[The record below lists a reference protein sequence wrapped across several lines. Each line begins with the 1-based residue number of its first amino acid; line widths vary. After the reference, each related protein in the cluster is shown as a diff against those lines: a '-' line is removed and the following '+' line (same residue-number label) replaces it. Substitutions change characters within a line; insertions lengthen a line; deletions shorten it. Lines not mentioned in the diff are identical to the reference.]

1 MKNLIISIV
10 ILAFFSSCKDLDF
23 SESIAPKAFSLAN
36 SNDNLQVSVSNIFS
50 LKGFT
55 LLKTNQQGFVN
66 IRDVRKFSFIP
77 DGTIIALD
85 NGSDFQNIWRFDS
98 RGMFLNKIG
107 YQDSHADNAFDG
119 LNNITY
125 DAKNQEIVCLA
136 AAKKSFMKY
145 GLDGAFKGDVFNG
158 IYGDDI
164 LVTND
169 QKHTY
174 LVYNEYNPSIVSENY
189 NLLFYNE
196 MGDLTARSA
205 PYDPRK
211 NGSGYEMSGFIQQSN
226 NQIWFSKPF
235 CDTIFR
241 IKGLEPVPAY
251 VLNFGDVK
259 PRMETKSEMMMQMPN
274 LQAYLG
280 RSFIKI
286 GNYALFDF
294 VMDQRLQ
301 TGMLDEKSGK
311 IFGLSQ
317 TDPNDKLY
325 PLLQIGDIYPKDNQ
339 TFAFVIT
346 PARLRYL
353 ISSNKLDLSFFQD
366 NYPEFASVLSNYK
379 DSNAPLILY
388 FGLK

>member
-1 MKNLIISIV
+1 MKNLIISIT
-10 ILAFFSSCKDLDF
+10 ILAFFNSCKDLDF

-36 SNDNLQVSVSNIFS
+36 SNENAQISVSNIFS
-50 LKGFT
+50 LKGLT
-55 LLKTNQQGFVN
+55 LLKTNQQGFLNV
-66 IRDVRKFSFIP
+66 RDIRKFSFIP
-77 DGTIIALD
+77 DGTIVALD

-98 RGMFLNKIG
+98 HGMFLNKIG

-125 DAKNQEIVCLA
+125 DANSQEIVCLA

-145 GLDGAFKGDVFNG
+145 GLDGSFRGSIFNG
-158 IYGDDI
+158 IYGDDLI
-164 LVTND
+164 VTND

-174 LVYNEYNPSIVSENY
+174 LVYNEYNPSIVSEKY

-196 MGDLTARSA
+196 MGDLTERSA
-205 PYDPRK
+205 PYDPKK

-235 CDTIFR
+235 CDTVFLV
-241 IKGLEPVPAY
+241 KGVKPIPAY

-259 PRMETKSEMMMQMPN
+259 PRMDTKSEMINQLPN

-301 TGMLDEKSGK
+301 TGVLDEKSGK
-311 IFGLSQ
+311 IIRLRETNPS
-317 TDPNDKLY
+317 DKLY
-325 PLLQIGDIYPKDNQ
+325 PLLQLGDIYPKDNH
-339 TFAFVIT
+339 TFAFVIH
-346 PARLRYL
+346 PSSVRYL
-353 ISSNKLDLSFFQD
+353 ISGNKLDLSYFQEK
-366 NYPEFASVLSNYK
+366 YPELADILSNYGK
-379 DSNAPLILY
+379 SNAPLILY